1 MVQYLLLWLKI
12 WSFQSGIFVSNLY
25 IYKRQSSFLL
35 ELSNKFWVFIYDVTI
50 FSLFV
55 ENSLPLVTIFLL
67 LWAIN
72 LSSIFDPS
80 TLKVWDVIY
89 GWPFLQVSSFN
100 FIHSFKTWIY
110 NNKYLFLAC
119 YILKLHILHCLEIF
133 LFWRIWKIQQWAVP
147 PTKTIMCKSEILC
160 CCSCNFITT
169 SKVIAIFRWKTCAFS
184 CCLTLILSWVKLKQ
198 SLL

>member
-35 ELSNKFWVFIYDVTI
+35 ELSNKFWAFIYDVTI

-119 YILKLHILHCLEIF
+119 YILKLHILHCFWDIF
-133 LFWRIWKIQQWAVP
+133 VLRNLKNSAVSSS
-147 PTKTIMCKSEILC
+147 TNKNNHVQIR
-160 CCSCNFITT
+160 N
-169 SKVIAIFRWKTCAFS
+169 
-184 CCLTLILSWVKLKQ
+184 
-198 SLL
+198 SLLLFVQFHNNFKSYCDI